1 MTQTEQVSI
10 VREPHGWIVQDG
22 HVKGARLCWQSR
34 DREYYVKGAMP
45 VSEYAR
51 VCNIVCNH
59 EIAHGGRAIN
69 VKRAG
74 K

>member
-1 MTQTEQVSI
+1 MDRISI
-10 VREPHGWIVQDG
+10 VRTPNGGWIVQDG
-22 HVKGARLCWQSR
+22 QAKRSRLCWQGAG
-34 DREYYVKGAMP
+34 REYYVLGAMP

-59 EIAHGGRAIN
+59 EIACGGRALN

-74 K
+74 R